1 MFHAVIVESSG
12 RYTSLISS
20 EKGDPEPGL
29 LDSERRLE
37 QPLRSNDGLDSPE
50 TEVNTVF
57 SEKRLE
63 WDPCSLATKTSK
75 AGWKESSG
83 SDRAPLRR
91 ERRAGSTLR
100 NRFAEDGLKGSSPR
114 NKVISCTSGMKQTPS
129 HVENNK
135 CVIPAEGTLG
145 TGGLQPVL

>member
-1 MFHAVIVESSG
+1 MIEGGVIVYAVIVDSSG

-37 QPLRSNDGLDSPE
+37 QPLRSNDGLASSGA
-50 TEVNTVF
+50 EVNKVF

-63 WDPCSLATKTSK
+63 CDPCSLATKTSK
-75 AGWKESSG
+75 AGCKESSS

-100 NRFAEDGLKGSSPR
+100 NRFAEDGFR
-114 NKVISCTSGMKQTPS
+114 
-129 HVENNK
+129 
-135 CVIPAEGTLG
+135 GTRSYLASVG
-145 TGGLQPVL
+145 